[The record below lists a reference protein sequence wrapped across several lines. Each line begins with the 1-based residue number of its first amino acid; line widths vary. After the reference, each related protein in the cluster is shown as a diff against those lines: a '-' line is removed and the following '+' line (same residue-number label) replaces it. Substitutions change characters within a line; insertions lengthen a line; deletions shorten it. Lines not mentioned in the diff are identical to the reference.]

1 MTLEEIYA
9 RLDDPSRTLYFRA
22 DGEPGEPG
30 RADLAAVIPALP
42 PAAFGSPAFRAE
54 YGLKLA
60 YVGGAMVGG
69 ISSRAMVRALAEGGA
84 LGVFGASGLEP
95 ARVEEEVAAL
105 NRELA
110 GRPFGACLI
119 HAPHDPAWEE
129 RVTEIYLERRVR
141 IIEASAFM
149 QITPHLVRY
158 RLSGA
163 FRRPDGTVVLP
174 NRILAKVSRVELA
187 RRFFAP
193 PPEKLVRA
201 ALERGWLTPA
211 EAELA
216 PLAPLAGDLTAEA
229 DSGGHTDFRPALT
242 LWPAL
247 AAAAREATAKH
258 AYPTPLRVGA
268 AGGLGTPWALLAA
281 LEAGADYFVT
291 GSINQSCLESGLAPA
306 GRELLAKAGPA
317 DVAPGPA
324 ADMFELGARVQ
335 VLKFGTLYAM
345 RAQKLAE
352 LYRQHPALE
361 DLPAAERENL
371 ETQIF
376 KAPLAEIWAQTK
388 RFFLDR
394 DPAQAERAE
403 KEPKHKMA
411 LVFRWYL
418 GQASRWAIAGA
429 EDRRAD
435 WQILCGPA
443 QGAFNEWARG
453 TIYEKAEN
461 RRVMDLALN
470 LFHGAAVLARRHM
483 ARALG
488 VVPFGPAPE
497 LKPRPV
503 HELAR
508 FDPAPGRPD

>member
-1 MTLEEIYA
+1 MTPEEIYA
-9 RLDDPSRTLYFRA
+9 RLDDPSQTLYFRA
-22 DGEPGEPG
+22 DGQLWTPTGLNTGE
-30 RADLAAVIPALP
+30 ADLVAVIPAFP

-54 YGLKLA
+54 HGLALA

-84 LGVFGASGLEP
+84 LGVFGSSGLAP
-95 ARVEEEVAAL
+95 ARVEEEMAAL

-119 HAPHDPAWEE
+119 HTPQDPAWEE
-129 RVTEIYLERRVR
+129 RMTEIFLEHEVR

-149 QITPHLVRY
+149 QLTPHLVRY
-158 RLSGA
+158 RLKGA
-163 FRRPDGTVVLP
+163 KRRPDGTVFLP

-201 ALERGWLTPA
+201 AVERGWLTPA

-216 PLAPLAGDLTAEA
+216 PLVPLAGDLTAEA

-242 LWPAL
+242 LWPAM
-247 AAAAREATAKH
+247 AAAAREATALH
-258 AYPTPLRVGA
+258 GYAAPLRVGA

-281 LEAGADYFVT
+281 QEAGADYFVT

-306 GRELLAKAGPA
+306 ARELLAKAGQA
-317 DVAPGPA
+317 DMAPGPA

-335 VLKFGTLYAM
+335 VLKFGTLFAM

-352 LYRQHPALE
+352 LYRQYTGLE
-361 DLPAAERENL
+361 NLPDADRENL

-376 KAPLAEIWAQTK
+376 KAPLAEIWAQTRK
-388 RFFLDR
+388 FFLDHE
-394 DPAQAERAE
+394 PAQAEKAE
-403 KEPKHKMA
+403 KDPRHKMA

-418 GQASRWAIAGA
+418 GQASRWAINGV

-435 WQILCGPA
+435 WQIFCGPA
-443 QGAFNEWARG
+443 QGAFNEWAKG

-470 LFHGAAVLARRHM
+470 LFHGAGVLARRGM
-483 ARALG
+483 AQALG
-488 VVPFGPAPE
+488 VLPPGPSRSLA
-497 LKPRPV
+497 PRPV
-503 HELAR
+503 SNGL
-508 FDPAPGRPD
+508 

>member
-1 MTLEEIYA
+1 
-9 RLDDPSRTLYFRA
+9 
-22 DGEPGEPG
+22 
-30 RADLAAVIPALP
+30 
-42 PAAFGSPAFRAE
+42 
-54 YGLKLA
+54 
-60 YVGGAMVGG
+60 
-69 ISSRAMVRALAEGGA
+69 
-84 LGVFGASGLEP
+84 
-95 ARVEEEVAAL
+95 VEEEAAAL
-105 NRELA
+105 NLELA

-119 HAPHDPAWEE
+119 HVPHDPAWEE
-129 RVTEIYLERRVR
+129 RVTEIYVEHRVR
-141 IIEASAFM
+141 VIEASALM
-149 QITPHLVRY
+149 QITPHLVSY

-163 FRRPDGTVVLP
+163 SRRPDGTVVLP

-242 LWPAL
+242 LWPAM
-247 AAAAREATAKH
+247 AAAAREATARH
-258 AYPTPLRVGA
+258 GYSTPLRVGA

-281 LEAGADYFVT
+281 REAGADYFVT
-291 GSINQSCLESGLAPA
+291 GSINQSCLESGLSPA
-306 GRELLAKAGPA
+306 ARELLSKAGQA
-317 DVAPGPA
+317 DVAAGPA

-345 RAQKLAE
+345 RAQKLADF
-352 LYRQHPALE
+352 YRQYDSPEA
-361 DLPAAERENL
+361 LPAAERENL
-371 ETQIF
+371 EAQVF
-376 KAPLAEIWAQTK
+376 KAPLTEIWARTR

-394 DPAQAERAE
+394 EPAQAEKAE
-403 KEPKHKMA
+403 KDPRHKMA
-411 LVFRWYL
+411 LVFRWYM
-418 GQASRWAIAGA
+418 GQASRWAIAGE

-435 WQILCGPA
+435 WQIFCGPA

-453 TIYEKAEN
+453 TLYEKAEN

-470 LFHGAAVLARRHM
+470 LFHGAAVLARRSL
-483 ARALG
+483 ARSLG

-503 HELAR
+503 RELGAEYQTI
-508 FDPAPGRPD
+508 

>member
-1 MTLEEIYA
+1 MTFEEIYA
-9 RLDDPSRTLYFRA
+9 RLDDPSQTLYFKA
-22 DGEPGEPG
+22 DGRPWTPVGADPGEAG
-30 RADLAAVIPALP
+30 LAAVIPAFP

-54 YGLKLA
+54 YGLDLA

-84 LGVFGASGLEP
+84 LGVFGSSGLAP
-95 ARVEEEVAAL
+95 ARVEDEVAAL

-119 HAPHDPAWEE
+119 HTPHDPAWEE
-129 RVTEIYLERRVR
+129 RAVEIYLEHQVR

-149 QITPHLVRY
+149 QLTPQLVRY
-158 RLSGA
+158 RLKGA
-163 FRRPDGTVVLP
+163 ARRPDGTVALP

-201 ALERGWLTPA
+201 ALERGWLTQA
-211 EAELA
+211 EADLA
-216 PLAPLAGDLTAEA
+216 PLVPLAGDLTAEA
-229 DSGGHTDFRPALT
+229 DSGGHTDFRPALA
-242 LWPAL
+242 LWPAM
-247 AAAAREATAKH
+247 AAEARAATARH
-258 AYPTPLRVGA
+258 GYSLPLRVGA

-281 LEAGADYFVT
+281 QEAGADYFVT
-291 GSINQSCLESGLAPA
+291 GSINQSCRESGLAPA
-306 GRELLAKAGPA
+306 ARELLAKAGQA
-317 DVAPGPA
+317 DMAPGPA

-335 VLKFGTLYAM
+335 VLKFGTLFAM

-352 LYRQHPALE
+352 LYRQHAGLE
-361 DLPAAERENL
+361 NLPDAERENL

-376 KAPLAEIWAQTK
+376 KAPLAEIWDRT
-388 RFFLDR
+388 RMFFQGR

-403 KEPKHKMA
+403 RDPKHKMA

-418 GQASRWAIAGA
+418 GQASRWAIDGV

-435 WQILCGPA
+435 WQIFCGPA
-443 QGAFNEWARG
+443 QGAYNEWVKG
-453 TIYEKAEN
+453 TVYEKAEN
-461 RRVMDLALN
+461 RRVMDLALS
-470 LFHGAAVLARRHM
+470 LFHGAGVLARRSM

-488 VVPFGPAPE
+488 VLPAE
-497 LKPRPV
+497 G
-503 HELAR
+503 A
-508 FDPAPGRPD
+508 APGPMAIGP

>member
-1 MTLEEIYA
+1 MTPEEIYA
-9 RLDDPSRTLYFRA
+9 ILDDPSRPLSCA
-22 DGEPGEPG
+22 IDGRPGEPDPPP
-30 RADLAAVIPALP
+30 ALIPALS
-42 PAAFGSPAFRAE
+42 ASAFGSPAFLEE

-84 LGVFGASGLEP
+84 LGIFGASGLSP
-95 ARVEEEVAAL
+95 SRVEEEVAAL
-105 NRELA
+105 NLELA
-110 GRPFGACLI
+110 GRPFGSCLI

-129 RVTEIYLERRVR
+129 RVVEIYLRHRVR

-174 NRILAKVSRVELA
+174 NRILAKVSRMELA

-242 LWPAL
+242 LWPAM
-247 AAAAREATAKH
+247 AAAARDATAKQG
-258 AYPTPLRVGA
+258 YPTPLRVGA

-281 LEAGADYFVT
+281 RAAGADYFVT

-306 GRELLAKAGPA
+306 ARELLAKAGQA
-317 DVAPGPA
+317 DMASGPA
-324 ADMFELGARVQ
+324 ADMFEMGAKVQ

-352 LYRQHPALE
+352 LYRQYPALE
-361 DLPAAERENL
+361 DIPAAERENL
-371 ETQIF
+371 ETQVF
-376 KAPLAEIWAQTK
+376 KAPLAEIWAQTR
-388 RFFLDR
+388 RFFQDR
-394 DPAQAERAE
+394 EPAQAERAE
-403 KEPKHKMA
+403 KDPKHKMA

-453 TIYEKAEN
+453 SVYEKAEN
-461 RRVMDLALN
+461 RRVLDLALN
-470 LFHGAAVLARRHM
+470 LFHGAAVLIRRQM
-483 ARALG
+483 AQTLG
-488 VVPFGPAPE
+488 VLPPGPAPE
-497 LKPRPV
+497 LRPRPLG
-503 HELAR
+503 ELAGLGA
-508 FDPAPGRPD
+508 FHEA

>member
-1 MTLEEIYA
+1 MTLEELYA

-22 DGEPGEPG
+22 DGRPGEPG
-30 RADLAAVIPALP
+30 GEDLAAIIPALSP
-42 PAAFGSPAFRAE
+42 EAFGSPAFRAE
-54 YGLKLA
+54 YGLALA

-84 LGVFGASGLEP
+84 LGIFGASGLAP

-110 GRPFGACLI
+110 GRPFGSCLI
-119 HAPHDPAWEE
+119 HAPHDPSWEE
-129 RVTEIYLERRVR
+129 KVTEIYLKHQVRV
-141 IIEASAFM
+141 IEASAFM
-149 QITPHLVRY
+149 QITPQLVRY

-163 FRRPDGTVVLP
+163 LRRPDGTVFLP
-174 NRILAKVSRVELA
+174 NRIMAKVSRVELA

-216 PLAPLAGDLTAEA
+216 PLVPLAGDLTAEA

-242 LWPAL
+242 LWPAM
-247 AAAAREATAKH
+247 AVAAREAAAK
-258 AYPTPLRVGA
+258 YGYVVPPRVGA

-281 LEAGADYFVT
+281 RTAGADYFVT
-291 GSINQSCLESGLAPA
+291 GSINQSCLESGLSPA
-306 GRELLAKAGPA
+306 ARELLAKAGQA
-317 DVAPGPA
+317 DVTPGPA

-352 LYRQHPALE
+352 LYRQCGALE
-361 DLPAAERENL
+361 NIPPAERENL

-376 KAPLAEIWAQTK
+376 KAPLTEIWLQTK
-388 RFFLDR
+388 RFFQDL
-394 DPAQAERAE
+394 DPAQVEKAERD
-403 KEPKHKMA
+403 PKHKMA
-411 LVFRWYL
+411 LAFRWYL
-418 GQASRWAIAGA
+418 GQASRWAIAGV

-435 WQILCGPA
+435 WQIFCGPA

-461 RRVMDLALN
+461 RRVLDLALN
-470 LFHGAAVLARRHM
+470 LLYGAAVLVRRNM
-483 ARALG
+483 ARTLG
-488 VVPFGPAPE
+488 IVPFGPAPE

-503 HELAR
+503 RELAGFSGAR
-508 FDPAPGRPD
+508 DR